1 MAETIIKLEEND
13 ILYSSWGYEQTNI
26 NFYKVKKLCGKTM
39 VELVKIEKKYAD
51 VQDCHTTDSVLP
63 YPASEFPKK
72 FRRKVYNHTR
82 PGVMINSYEWASLWD
97 GNPKHQTNA
106 HYGH

>member
-1 MAETIIKLEEND
+1 MSETIIKLEEND

-26 NFYKVKKLCGKTM
+26 NFYKVKRLCGKTQ

-51 VQDCHTTDSVLP
+51 VQDCYTTDSVLP

-82 PGVMINSYEWASLWD
+82 PGVMINSYDCLLYTSPSPRD
-97 GNPKHQTNA
+97 RG
-106 HYGH
+106 